1 MVRRYALLFSW
12 LIALFLS
19 VLCVAAE
26 PMRTVAVTIDDLPAQ
41 RGDLPAMQEITDGL
55 LAHIREHEIPAVGFV
70 IGEKVDVERE
80 HDARMNLLRQ
90 WLDAGLELGNHT
102 YSHGDPNRTEL
113 ADYEQDVRDGE
124 AVFAELGINPRYFRH
139 PYLRTGPSVEYRD
152 SLNAF
157 LEAAGYTIAP
167 VTHDND
173 EYLFGYAYD
182 VARSQGDRVLMDSI
196 AAAYL
201 DYMDRVFAFYEELS
215 TQVLGYEVPQVL
227 LLHANRM
234 NADNLG
240 KLVERIA
247 ARGYRFVTLETA
259 LADSAYLRQERAS
272 KRGLSWLYR
281 WMEGEEADWPQC
293 PEAPEFVTEMM
304 KKR

>member
-1 MVRRYALLFSW
+1 MTVRRYALLLSW
-12 LIALFLS
+12 LIVSFLN

-26 PMRTVAVTIDDLPAQ
+26 PVRMVAVTIDDLPAQ
-41 RGDLPAMQEITDGL
+41 RGDLQAMQEITDGL
-55 LAHIREHEIPAVGFV
+55 LAHIREHKIPAVGFV

-80 HDARMNLLRQ
+80 HEARMNLLRQ
-90 WLDAGLELGNHT
+90 WRDAGLELGNHT
-102 YSHGDPNRTEL
+102 YSHVDPNRTKL

-124 AVFAELGINPRYFRH
+124 AVFAELGITPRYFRH
-139 PYLRTGPSVEYRD
+139 PYLRTGPTVEYRD

-182 VARSQGDRVLMDSI
+182 VARSRGDRALMDSI

-201 DYMDRVFAFYEELS
+201 DYMDRVFAFCEELS
-215 TQVLGYEVPQVL
+215 VDVLGYEVPQIL

-234 NADNLG
+234 NADYLG
-240 KLVERIA
+240 MLAERIA
-247 ARGYRFVTLETA
+247 GRGYRFVTLETA
-259 LADSAYLRQERAS
+259 LADRAYLQPERAS
-272 KRGLSWLYR
+272 KRGLSWLFR
-281 WMEGEEADWPQC
+281 WMDGDEADFPQC
-293 PEAPEFVTEMM
+293 PEAPEFV
-304 KKR
+304 KQR